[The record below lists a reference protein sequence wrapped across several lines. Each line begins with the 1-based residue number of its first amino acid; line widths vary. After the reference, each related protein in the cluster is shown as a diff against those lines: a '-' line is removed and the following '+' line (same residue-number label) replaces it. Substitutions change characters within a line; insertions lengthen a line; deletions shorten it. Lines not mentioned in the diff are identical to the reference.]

1 MVKYGR
7 SLIQE
12 LPKETTELLV
22 TLCTDW
28 PVGRE
33 TRDHTHLSSGTIQ
46 GPSGEKTLVPYS
58 QKY

>member
-28 PVGRE
+28 PVGR
-33 TRDHTHLSSGTIQ
+33 DHTQLSLGAIQ
-46 GPSGEKTLVPYS
+46 GPSG
-58 QKY
+58 